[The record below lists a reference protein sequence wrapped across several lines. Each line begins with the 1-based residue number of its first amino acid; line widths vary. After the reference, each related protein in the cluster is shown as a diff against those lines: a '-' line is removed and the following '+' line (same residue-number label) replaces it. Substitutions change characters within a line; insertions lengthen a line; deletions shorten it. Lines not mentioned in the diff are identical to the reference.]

1 MRQERLARRF
11 IVCGDPAHAQPRER
25 EHLRHAAHGDAL
37 FIAVGDGL
45 APAVLLRQV
54 AVDLVAEDVR
64 AHAAGDLH
72 DAPQQFLTH
81 QRAGGVVGVVDADHF
96 RLGRDEAL
104 EFVQVGE
111 IVVFLL

>member
-11 IVCGDPAHAQPRER
+11 IVRGDPAHAKARER
-25 EHLRHAAHGDAL
+25 EDLGHAADRDAL
-37 FIAVGDGL
+37 FIEVDDGL
-45 APAVLLRQV
+45 APLVLLRQV
-54 AVDLVAEDVR
+54 AVDLVTEDVR

-72 DAPQQFLTH
+72 DAPQQLLTH

-104 EFVQVGE
+104 ELIQIGE